1 MMDLN
6 WKGVR
11 KQNKVHSNFEAHTIL
26 YKSGIMLIIVIF
38 VILFEEVITEKR
50 SMCIF
55 VNTYTTRNSE
65 WRDCYPFIWGLPSFP
80 C

>member
-26 YKSGIMLIIVIF
+26 YKSGIMLIIVILSF
-38 VILFEEVITEKR
+38 YLKKLLQKKEV
-50 SMCIF
+50 CAF
-55 VNTYTTRNSE
+55 
-65 WRDCYPFIWGLPSFP
+65 L
-80 C
+80 

>member
-26 YKSGIMLIIVIF
+26 YKSGIMLIIVILSF
-38 VILFEEVITEKR
+38 YLKKLLQKKEVHFCKYIH
-50 SMCIF
+50 
-55 VNTYTTRNSE
+55 N
-65 WRDCYPFIWGLPSFP
+65 
-80 C
+80 